1 MDDVLEGLD
10 EECWRAEGKRKDQQR
25 VCRKRERWRIK

>member
-10 EECWRAEGKRKDQQR
+10 EEHWRAEKGKDQQR
-25 VCRKRERWRIK
+25 VEKEKDGE